1 MKRNLSIFILLALLV
16 TLLVLPV
23 QAEAQLAY
31 VTDAAGLLS
40 DTQRQT
46 LETLSSS
53 LSEQYDCGVYIVTVD
68 DFTEYG
74 SGDVYEVT
82 YGIYHE
88 YELGMGAD
96 RDGLLLL
103 LSMDTREFALFV
115 YGDGAEYAFDAYG
128 QEMLEGEFLP
138 RFKDNDWYGG
148 FEAYVKTCGSYLASA
163 AAGEPVRE
171 GHGMTILICILGS
184 FLVSLIVVTILKAG
198 MKNVEKAQQA
208 DQYLSGELKLDQ
220 KHDQFIKTTR
230 TRRKIETEDDNDSK
244 ARSGGGGSGRSGSF

>member
-74 SGDVYEVT
+74 SGDVYEV
-82 YGIYHE
+82 
-88 YELGMGAD
+88 
-96 RDGLLLL
+96 
-103 LSMDTREFALFV
+103 
-115 YGDGAEYAFDAYG
+115 
-128 QEMLEGEFLP
+128 
-138 RFKDNDWYGG
+138 
-148 FEAYVKTCGSYLASA
+148 YLRQ
-163 AAGEPVRE
+163 P
-171 GHGMTILICILGS
+171 
-184 FLVSLIVVTILKAG
+184 
-198 MKNVEKAQQA
+198 
-208 DQYLSGELKLDQ
+208 
-220 KHDQFIKTTR
+220 
-230 TRRKIETEDDNDSK
+230 
-244 ARSGGGGSGRSGSF
+244 